1 MDIIE
6 SPFAGKAVSSKNIFA
21 IIFLFLYYKAVCGEV
36 FKFTFSKSLSLEV
49 AKRVKTKRFM

>member
-21 IIFLFLYYKAVCGEV
+21 IIFVLLVP
-36 FKFTFSKSLSLEV
+36 
-49 AKRVKTKRFM
+49 